1 MKILVTG
8 SNGFIGQNLIAWLR
22 RRPEVQVLVFD
33 QEHSLADLAQRLAAA
48 DLVYHL
54 AGVNRPQ
61 TVEEFR
67 AGNVDLTAQMCD
79 LLLQA
84 GQATPIVL
92 SSSIQAGL
100 DNPYGVS
107 KRHAE
112 QVLADYVARSGAPV
126 AIFRLSNVFGKWC
139 RPNYNSVV
147 ATFCHNIARDLPI
160 VISDP
165 SREVPLVHVD
175 DVVQAFLEV
184 GEEIRSQRSEVRG
197 QSPVAG
203 NPHVRTHFSPW
214 TIDNSPLT
222 TLALR
227 ASASVD
233 NSSSVLAYY
242 EARPVYT
249 VTLGRLA
256 ELIGSFRAS
265 RQSLLAP
272 NFGDPFVHK
281 LYGTFLSYLEPDDF
295 AYDLTQRSD
304 ARGSLAEF
312 IKSPGFGQI
321 FVSRT
326 GHGITRGNHFHHTK
340 TEKFLVL
347 EGEAIIRFRHI
358 QSSEVIEYAVCGEDY
373 RVLDIPT
380 GYTHS
385 IENVGQGELVTLFWA
400 SEVFDPGR
408 PDTIWEEVLS

>member
-1 MKILVTG
+1 MNILVTG
-8 SNGFIGQNLIAWLR
+8 SNGFIGKNLIVWLQQQ
-22 RRPEVQVLVFD
+22 PQAQVMEFD
-33 QEHSLADLAQRLAAA
+33 QEHTQA
-48 DLVYHL
+48 DLVKLIAKADLIYHL

-61 TVEEFR
+61 TVEEFK

-79 LLLQA
+79 LLLQT
-84 GQATPIVL
+84 GRATPIVL
-92 SSSIQAGL
+92 SSSIQAET

-107 KRHAE
+107 KRQAE
-112 QVLADYVARSGAPV
+112 QVLADYAARSGAPV

-160 VISDP
+160 SISDP

-184 GEEIRSQRSEVRG
+184 GEEVRG
-197 QSPVAG
+197 QAQRAAG
-203 NPHVRTHFSPW
+203 HSQPFIIHH
-214 TIDNSPLT
+214 
-222 TLALR
+222 
-227 ASASVD
+227 
-233 NSSSVLAYY
+233 SSFTVPPSLSYH
-242 EARPVYT
+242 EAQPVYT

-256 ELIGSFRAS
+256 ELIRSFRAS
-265 RQSLLAP
+265 RQTLLAP
-272 NFGDPFVHK
+272 DFGDPFTHK

-295 AYDLTQRSD
+295 AYDLTQRTD
-304 ARGSLAEF
+304 PRGSLAEF
-312 IKSPGFGQI
+312 IKAPGFGQI

-326 GHGITRGNHFHHTK
+326 KPGITRGNHFHHTK

-347 EGEAIIRFRHI
+347 EGKAIIRFRHI
-358 QSSEVIEYAVCGEDY
+358 QSQEVIEYAVRGEDY

-408 PDTIWEEVLS
+408 PDTIWEEVVP